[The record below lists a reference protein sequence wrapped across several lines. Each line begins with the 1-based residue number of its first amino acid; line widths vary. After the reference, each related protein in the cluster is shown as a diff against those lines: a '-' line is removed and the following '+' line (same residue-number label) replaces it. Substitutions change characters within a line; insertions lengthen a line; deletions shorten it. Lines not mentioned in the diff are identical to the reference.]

1 LAAGKR
7 LLVKSKNIKEIHIP
21 LYTGLAVSDLLE
33 FGMKHPQVRQALPV
47 EPREVDKLLRK
58 YVGNLIY
65 TLVGTPF
72 QDWVEDVIQERNR
85 KLVAERN
92 LAVEMDPEVYKVF
105 MASTSVSSE

>member
-1 LAAGKR
+1 
-7 LLVKSKNIKEIHIP
+7 
-21 LYTGLAVSDLLE
+21 
-33 FGMKHPQVRQALPV
+33 
-47 EPREVDKLLRK
+47 
-58 YVGNLIY
+58 VGS
-65 TLVGTPF
+65 PF